1 MTRLLEDAI
10 AEIRKRPAA
19 EQDLAAEMLMGFV
32 RSRDEDCQL
41 TPEQIAEVEDTL
53 RQIEDGTMTFATEEE
68 VAAMW
73 RRFEA

>member
-19 EQDLAAEMLMGFV
+19 EQDLAAEVLMEFV
-32 RSRDEDCQL
+32 RSRDENYQL
-41 TPEQIAEVEDTL
+41 TPAQIAEVADTL
-53 RQIEDGTMTFATEEE
+53 RQIENGTMTFATEEE

-73 RRFEA
+73 PRFEA